1 MREAG
6 EMKSSRIRVA
16 VAGLALGAVACAGEP
31 GVEPA
36 DLLLRNGR
44 VYTFSWDD
52 PARDGTPAAN
62 APFDAEGWHPD
73 AEAVAIRD
81 GRIVFVGS
89 NDGASVYRGT
99 DTEVLDL
106 EGSTVL
112 PGLVDSH
119 VHIAGLGAN
128 LERIDL
134 MGVTSPEL
142 AIEQV
147 AAAALDVREGEWIIG
162 WGWDEGAWANNY
174 PDNRALSERVPNHP
188 VMLRGLHGFA
198 VWGNKLAFER
208 AGITAETQA
217 PTGGEILKDA
227 DGNPTGILVNN
238 ATRLLEAALPELTQE
253 QLESRVLAGL
263 EAMAISGYVAIH
275 EAGAGAELME
285 AFENLE
291 AMELLP
297 IRVYAMLA
305 GRDEPLLRQWLER
318 GPDHDSEGMLITRS
332 VKAFYDGA
340 LGSRGAEML
349 EDYSDM
355 PGHRGVGGER
365 YGFNEELFAE
375 MMGAGFQIC
384 IHAIGDAGNR
394 ASLDFIE
401 SVYETHPEARDY
413 RHRIEHAQIVHPDD
427 FARFASLDL
436 IASMEPPHAVEDKT
450 WAEDRVGPQRIKGA
464 YAWRTMRQT
473 GVPLTFNSDLPGSDH
488 DIFYGLHSA
497 ITRRDR
503 ELHPEGGWYPQETV
517 TVEEALRAYTVWAAA
532 SAFLENETGVL
543 EPGKWADV
551 TVIDIDPLVVGST
564 RPGELLGGSVEMT
577 IVNGRIVY
585 SSESAVHSE

>member
-1 MREAG
+1 MEAG
-6 EMKSSRIRVA
+6 KMQLSRMRIA
-16 VAGLALGAVACAGEP
+16 AAGLALCAVACGEL
-31 GVEPA
+31 GVGSA
-36 DLLLRNGR
+36 DLLLLNGR

-52 PARDGTPAAN
+52 PALDGTPAPD

-73 AEAVAIRD
+73 AQAVAIRD
-81 GRIVFVGS
+81 GRVVFVGS
-89 NDGASVYRGT
+89 NDGASAYRGAN
-99 DTEVLDL
+99 TEVLDL
-106 EGSTVL
+106 NGSTVL

-134 MGVTSPEL
+134 MGVGSAEQ
-142 AIEQV
+142 AIELV
-147 AAAALDVREGEWIIG
+147 AAAAAEVPEGEWIIG
-162 WGWDEGAWANNY
+162 WGWDEGAWANDY
-174 PDNRALSERVPNHP
+174 PDNRLLSERVPNHP

-198 VWGNKLAFER
+198 VWGNRLAFEL
-208 AGITAETQA
+208 AGIMAETEA
-217 PTGGEILKDA
+217 PSGGEILKDA
-227 DGNPTGILVNN
+227 DGEPTGILVNN
-238 ATRLLEAALPELTQE
+238 ATRLLEAALPELRQE

-263 EAMAISGYVAIH
+263 EAMAISGYVAVH
-275 EAGAGAELME
+275 EAGAAAELMD
-285 AFENLE
+285 AFANLE
-291 AMELLP
+291 AMGVLP

-305 GRDEPLLRQWLER
+305 GRDEPLLREWLER
-318 GPDHDSEGMLITRS
+318 GPDRDNERMLITRS

-349 EDYSDM
+349 EDYSDT
-355 PGHRGVGGER
+355 PGHRGVGGDR
-365 YGFNEELFAE
+365 YGFNEELFSE

-401 SVYETHPEARDY
+401 TVYGAHPDARDY

-427 FARFASLDL
+427 FARFASLRL

-450 WAEDRVGPQRIKGA
+450 WAEDRVGPERIKGA
-464 YAWRTMRQT
+464 YAWRTMRRT

-488 DIFYGLHSA
+488 DIFYGLHAA
-497 ITRRDR
+497 ITRRDP
-503 ELHPEGGWYPQETV
+503 ELQPEGGWYPEETV
-517 TVEEALRAYTVWAAA
+517 TAEEALRAYTVWAAA
-532 SAFLENETGVL
+532 SAFLEGETGIL

-564 RPGELLGGSVEMT
+564 RPGDLFDGSIEMT
-577 IVNGRIVY
+577 IVGGRIVY
-585 SSESAVHSE
+585 SSGGGNDGR

>member
-1 MREAG
+1 MN
-6 EMKSSRIRVA
+6 SSNSPARRSPIGVA
-16 VAGLALGAVACAGEP
+16 AAGLVLLTAACGGEP

-36 DLLLRNGR
+36 DLLLLNGR

-52 PARDGTPAAN
+52 PAADGTPAAN

-73 AEAVAIRD
+73 GEAIAVRD
-81 GRIVFVGS
+81 GRIVYVGS
-89 NDGASVYRGT
+89 NGGAADYRG
-99 DTEVLDL
+99 DETEVLDVAR
-106 EGSTVL
+106 STVL

-119 VHIAGLGAN
+119 VHIVGLGAN

-142 AIEQV
+142 AIEAV
-147 AAAALDVREGEWIIG
+147 ATAAVETPVGEWIVA

-174 PDNRALSERVPNHP
+174 PDNRILSERVPNHP
-188 VMLRGLHGFA
+188 VILSGLHGFA
-198 VWGNKLAFER
+198 VWGNELAFEL
-208 AGITAETQA
+208 AGITAETEA
-217 PTGGEILKDA
+217 PVGGEILKDA
-227 DGNPTGILVNN
+227 DGNPTGILLNN
-238 ATRLLEAALPELTQE
+238 ATALLEAALPELTQE
-253 QLESRVLAGL
+253 SLESYVLAGL
-263 EAMAISGYVAIH
+263 EAMAVSGFVAVH
-275 EAGAGAELME
+275 EAGAGTELME
-285 AFENLE
+285 VFEDLE
-291 AMELLP
+291 AREGLP
-297 IRVYAMLA
+297 IRVYAMLR
-305 GRDEPLLRQWLER
+305 GTDEPLMREWIER
-318 GPDHDSEGMLITRS
+318 GPDRDTESMLVTRS

-355 PGHRGVGGER
+355 PGHRGVGGDR

-375 MMGAGFQIC
+375 VMGAGFQIC

-394 ASLDFIE
+394 ASLDFVE
-401 SVYETHPEARDY
+401 AVYEAHPSAREY

-450 WAEDRVGPQRIKGA
+450 WAEDRVGPQRIRGA
-464 YAWRTMRQT
+464 YAWRTMRRI

-497 ITRRDR
+497 VTRRDR
-503 ELHPEGGWYPQETV
+503 DLQPEGGWYPEQNMTP
-517 TVEEALRAYTVWAAA
+517 EEALRAYTVWAAR
-532 SAFLENETGVL
+532 SAFLEGDTGVL
-543 EPGKWADV
+543 EVGKLADI

-564 RPGELLGGSVEMT
+564 EPGRLLEGMVEVT
-577 IVNGRIVY
+577 IVGGRIVY
-585 SSESAVHSE
+585 SR

>member
-1 MREAG
+1 
-6 EMKSSRIRVA
+6 MKSSSSPSRRSRIRVA
-16 VAGLALGAVACAGEP
+16 AAGLALSTVACGEP
-31 GVEPA
+31 GVESA
-36 DLLLRNGR
+36 DLLLLDGR

-52 PARDGTPAAN
+52 PAPDGTPAAN
-62 APFDAEGWHPD
+62 APFGTEGWRPD

-81 GRIVFVGS
+81 GKLVFVGS
-89 NDGASVYRGT
+89 NDGASAYRGA

-106 EGSTVL
+106 DGSTVL

-119 VHIAGLGAN
+119 VHIAGLGAK

-134 MGVTSPEL
+134 MGVGSAER
-142 AIEQV
+142 AIELV
-147 AAAALDVREGEWIIG
+147 AAAAVEVPVGEWIIG

-174 PDNRALSERVPNHP
+174 PDNRLLSERVPNHP

-198 VWGNKLAFER
+198 VWGNKLAFEL

-227 DGNPTGILVNN
+227 DGEPTGILVNN

-263 EAMAISGYVAIH
+263 EAMAISGYVAVH
-275 EAGAGAELME
+275 EAGAAAELMD

-291 AMELLP
+291 AMDGLP

-305 GRDEPLLRQWLER
+305 GRDEPLLREWLEH
-318 GPDHDSEGMLITRS
+318 GPDRDNERMLITRS

-349 EDYSDM
+349 EDYSDT
-355 PGHRGVGGER
+355 PGHRGVGGDR

-375 MMGAGFQIC
+375 VMGAGFQIC
-384 IHAIGDAGNR
+384 IHAIGDGGNR
-394 ASLDFIE
+394 ASLDFVE
-401 SVYETHPEARDY
+401 AVYEAHPGARDY

-464 YAWRTMRQT
+464 YAWRTMRQN

-488 DIFYGLHSA
+488 DIFYGLHAA

-503 ELHPEGGWYPQETV
+503 DLQPDGGWYPEETV
-517 TVEEALRAYTVWAAA
+517 TAEEALRGYTVWAAG

-543 EPGKWADV
+543 EVGKWADV

-564 RPGELLGGSVEMT
+564 RPGELLDGSIEMT
-577 IVNGRIVY
+577 IVGGRIVY
-585 SSESAVHSE
+585 SSGRVVGSE

>member
-1 MREAG
+1 LNR
-6 EMKSSRIRVA
+6 STSSYRRSRIGVA
-16 VAGLALGAVACAGEP
+16 AAGLALCAVACGGEP

-36 DLLLRNGR
+36 DLLLLNGR

-52 PARDGTPAAN
+52 PALDGTPAAN

-73 AEAVAIRD
+73 AEAVAVRD
-81 GRIVFVGS
+81 GRIVYVGG
-89 NDGASVYRGT
+89 NDGASAYRGA
-99 DTEVLDL
+99 DTGVLDL
-106 EGSTVL
+106 AGSTVL

-119 VHIAGLGAN
+119 VHIVGLGAN

-134 MGVTSPEL
+134 MGVGSAEL

-147 AAAALDVREGEWIIG
+147 AAAAVEVPAGEWIVG
-162 WGWDEGAWANNY
+162 WGWDEGAWANDY
-174 PDNRALSERVPNHP
+174 PDNRTLSAQVPNHP

-198 VWGNKLAFER
+198 VWGNRLAFEL
-208 AGITAETQA
+208 AGITAESEA
-217 PTGGEILKDA
+217 PSGGAILKDA

-238 ATRLLEAALPELTQE
+238 ATRLLEAALPPLTRE
-253 QLESRVLAGL
+253 RLESRVLAGL
-263 EAMAISGYVAIH
+263 EAMAVSGYVAVH
-275 EAGAGAELME
+275 EAGADAALME
-285 AFENLE
+285 VFEDLE
-291 AMELLP
+291 ATGRLP
-297 IRVYAMLA
+297 IRVYAMLE
-305 GRDEPLLRQWLER
+305 GRDEPLLREWLER
-318 GPDHDSEGMLITRS
+318 GPDHDTESMLVTRS

-349 EDYSDM
+349 EDYSDT
-355 PGHRGVGGER
+355 PGHRGVGGDR
-365 YGFNEELFAE
+365 YGFDEELFTE

-401 SVYETHPEARDY
+401 SVYEVHPDARDF
-413 RHRIEHAQIVHPDD
+413 RHRIEHAQIVRPDD

-436 IASMEPPHAVEDKT
+436 IASMEPAHAVEDKA
-450 WAEDRVGPQRIKGA
+450 WAEDRVGPERIKGA
-464 YAWRTMRQT
+464 YAWRTMRRS

-488 DIFYGLHSA
+488 DIFYGLYAA

-503 ELHPEGGWYPQETV
+503 DLRPQDGWYPEETV
-517 TVEEALRAYTVWAAA
+517 SAEEALRAYTVWAAA

-543 EPGKWADV
+543 EPGKWADI

-564 RPGELLGGSVEMT
+564 RPGELLGGSVQMT
-577 IVNGRIVY
+577 IVGGEIALDGGNDGR
-585 SSESAVHSE
+585 